1 MKQSHLER
9 LALGLPAD
17 MQASFLEATK
27 GYSSDGNDP
36 IEAFFSALS
45 EARRRDTETILEKLA
60 TDETWKSQL
69 REQLTKDRTE
79 NTKTLKQEIGALT
92 GDGPWRRG
100 IIKSI
105 VNGIVWGTSVVAST
119 VVIGLIL
126 LNTKIFP
133 LEEVIG
139 KFQKIA
145 QAMSDD
151 PASLAEY
158 AKYSKEANSEAL
170 DTAMALH
177 AIHKLMTMPKMQLY
191 RGDDGYL
198 IITGDANQMPVGT
211 YTDGRSWVKLGNP
224 ATRVSADTTPAI
236 DKARE
241 AEGKLKQ
248 K

>member
-9 LALGLPAD
+9 LAQGLPAD

-45 EARRRDTETILEKLA
+45 EARRRDAETILEKFA
-60 TDETWKSQL
+60 ADDAWKSQL
-69 REQLTKDRTE
+69 REQLAKDRAE
-79 NTKTLKQEIGALT
+79 SAKNLKQEIGALT

-100 IIKSI
+100 IVKSI
-105 VNGIVWGTSVVAST
+105 VNGIVWGISVVAST
-119 VVIGLIL
+119 VVISLIL
-126 LNTKIFP
+126 LNTKLFP

-145 QAMSDD
+145 QALSDD
-151 PASLAEY
+151 PASLAEF

-170 DTAMALH
+170 STAKLLH
-177 AIHKLMTMPKMQLY
+177 AMSKLMAIPKMQIT
-191 RGDDGYL
+191 RGDDGFL
-198 IITGDANQMPVGT
+198 IFYAPESFMPVGT
-211 YTDGRSWVKLGNP
+211 TSNGLNWFKLGDIQ
-224 ATRVSADTTPAI
+224 AIMRADTTLSI
-236 DKARE
+236 DKATE
-241 AEGKLKQ
+241 AKKKLEK